1 MSSVV
6 ISGDT
11 SGAITLSAPAVAG
24 TNTITLP
31 AATGTV
37 MVSGN
42 QPAFSAYASG
52 GQSISNNTAT
62 KIQFNTETFDT
73 ASAYDNAT
81 NYRFTPLVAGY
92 YQVILNVALN
102 TMTGNAQP
110 SIWKSGAVYQYGN
123 FPNTCTASPYWASM
137 TALIYMNGSTDYLE
151 GYITQFSGGSI
162 ALQTSSFAN
171 TFSAV
176 LVRGA

>member
-1 MSSVV
+1 MANLKLKATSGGSVSFV
-6 ISGDT
+6 NGDT
-11 SGAITLSAPAVAG
+11 ASDLTVTFPA
-24 TNTITLP
+24 T
-31 AATGTV
+31 TGTV

-42 QPAFSAYASG
+42 MPSFSAYASG

-123 FPNTCTASPYWASM
+123 FPNACAASPYWANM

-162 ALQTSSFAN
+162 TLQTSSFAN
-171 TFSAV
+171 IFSAV